1 MLRLGN
7 ANAIVIQGLIA
18 PKGLDCLKAL
28 ISWEFENKPEMG
40 GGYGRWKKTLVL
52 RAPLVAIGAQK
63 CIFEINLQNHQSRK
77 NIMIFGSV
85 CY

>member
-28 ISWEFENKPEMG
+28 ISWEFENKPEGKGDFG
-40 GGYGRWKKTLVL
+40 GNKQKTLFL

-63 CIFEINLQNHQSRK
+63 H
-77 NIMIFGSV
+77 
-85 CY
+85 